1 MTKKISKASNK
12 KRCFWADGDDLL
24 MQEYH
29 DKVWGVPKKN
39 DRDIFEAIVLDTHQ
53 AGLSWKCI
61 LHKRDNF
68 AKAFYN
74 FDPKK
79 ISKMTKSDIARL
91 MKDKGIIRHRGKIEA
106 TIGNAKAY
114 LQLQKEFGTASKY
127 FWNYTNGK
135 VISNKFKKHSEIP
148 STNKISEIMSKDL
161 KKRGFKFTGPT
172 MCYAFMQGIGMVD
185 DHTRECFRSKE

>member
-1 MTKKISKASNK
+1 MTKKTSRVSNK
-12 KRCFWADGDDLL
+12 KRCLWASGDDAL

-29 DKVWGVPKKN
+29 DRVWGVPKKN
-39 DRDIFEAIVLDTHQ
+39 DSDIFEAIVLDTHQ

-74 FDPKK
+74 FDPTNVA
-79 ISKMTKSDIARL
+79 KMTKSDVSRL
-91 MKDKGIIRHRGKIEA
+91 MKNAGIIRHRGKIEA
-106 TIGNAKAY
+106 TIGNARAY

-127 FWNYTNGK
+127 FWNYTGGK
-135 VISNKFKKHSEIP
+135 VLRNKFKNHSSIP
-148 STNKISEIMSKDL
+148 AATKISQEMSKDL

-185 DHTRECFRSKE
+185 DHTSECFRSKK

>member
-1 MTKKISKASNK
+1 MTKKISKTSNK

-24 MQEYH
+24 MREYH
-29 DKVWGVPKKN
+29 DHVWGVPKKN
-39 DRDIFEAIVLDTHQ
+39 DRDIFEAIVLDAHQ

-74 FDPKK
+74 FDPAK
-79 ISKMTKSDIARL
+79 IAKMTKGDITRL
-91 MKDKGIIRHRGKIEA
+91 MKDEGIIRHRGKIEA

-114 LQLQKEFGTASKY
+114 LQLQKEFGAASKY

-148 STNKISEIMSKDL
+148 STTKISEIMSKDL

-185 DHTRECFRSKE
+185 DHTRECFRAKK